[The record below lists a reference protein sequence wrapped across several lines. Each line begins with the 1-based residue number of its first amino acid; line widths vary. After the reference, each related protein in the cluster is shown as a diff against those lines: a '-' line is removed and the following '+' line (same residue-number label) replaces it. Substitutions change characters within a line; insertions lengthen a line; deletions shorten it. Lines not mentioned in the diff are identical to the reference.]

1 MSSTQL
7 RQPERTRPLVA
18 VVCAVPLLGEAM
30 RAALEFADVQTFAAS
45 GGDLDGLV
53 RWLRPDALVV
63 DNVESAVE
71 AAAFAHEH
79 DLPVLHVSVQ
89 EREMSLYRGGIWQ
102 RIGNGDGPTPEA
114 IRNVV
119 AGALFAGAGVR
130 A

>member
-7 RQPERTRPLVA
+7 RQTEKTRPLVA

-45 GGDLDGLV
+45 GGDLDSLV

-63 DNVESAVE
+63 DNPESADE
-71 AAAFAHEH
+71 AATFAREH
-79 DLPVLHVSVQ
+79 DLPVLHVSAQ
-89 EREMSLYRGGIWQ
+89 WREMSLYRDGSWE
-102 RIGNGDGPTPEA
+102 RIGNGEGPTPEA

-119 AGALFAGAGVR
+119 AGVLFSRGSGA
-130 A
+130 